1 MFSVCRLRRFS
12 VKEPHRGRL
21 YSLIPGLLSPNTAA
35 GVYRDLSLGCQKH
48 LVFVKNQ
55 NPQLTHQVCPE
66 PLIVHAWICF
76 TTIYV
81 LGFEVLENIIHCM
94 EQLAVRGY
102 KVRSERKPSPGAGA
116 SPAGCVDRRPDTP
129 ASVTVGIQLSS
140 LFIRLQAAFFSQ
152 TDGILCWILIFF
164 LQLMDTVSLDITQF
178 HFSTTHTHTQKE
190 FWLVVPLS
198 WLDPFQMCR
207 QVLFFQPHWIKRR
220 AKIT

>member
-1 MFSVCRLRRFS
+1 MFSVCRLRRFPL
-12 VKEPHRGRL
+12 KEPHRGRL
-21 YSLIPGLLSPNTAA
+21 YSLVPGLLSPNTAA

-55 NPQLTHQVCPE
+55 NPQITHQVCPE
-66 PLIVHAWICF
+66 PLIVHAWICC

-94 EQLAVRGY
+94 QQLAVRGY
-102 KVRSERKPSPGAGA
+102 RVRSECKPSPGAGA
-116 SPAGCVDRRPDTP
+116 SPAGCVDPRPDIA

-140 LFIRLQAAFFSQ
+140 LFIRLQAAFFSADWRNFVLNLDIFLAV
-152 TDGILCWILIFF
+152 DGHGFIRHY
-164 LQLMDTVSLDITQF
+164 TVSF
-178 HFSTTHTHTQKE
+178 FNSTHTKKE

-207 QVLFFQPHWIKRR
+207 QVLFFSPIE
-220 AKIT
+220 